1 MVASAL
7 GSDQSEVDMSA
18 SCACAGVVNGM
29 QSSLQ
34 SLLQSLSY
42 ALGLVIWQP
51 QLFLLLMTS
60 SVLVVSVALV
70 LYLYFIGA
78 KEWLSERFGRQ
89 QEYQP
94 MQAGPTEQIAS
105 I

>member
-1 MVASAL
+1 
-7 GSDQSEVDMSA
+7 MSL

-42 ALGLVIWQP
+42 AVGLVIWRP
-51 QLFLLLMTS
+51 QLFLALMIG

-70 LYLYFIGA
+70 LYLHFIGA

-94 MQAGPTEQIAS
+94 MQAGPADQA
-105 I
+105 